1 LAVERV
7 KKMGAYKTL
16 DIELQ
21 ELDVE
26 ADLRNSE
33 DVFDLVVDT
42 HLSNKPL
49 SHLMLIAIAYELQKP
64 THRWLLTNDEFMD
77 CWDWHSANNGGK

>member
-1 LAVERV
+1 
-7 KKMGAYKTL
+7 MGAYKAL

-21 ELDVE
+21 ELD
-26 ADLRNSE
+26 ADVDFTNSE

-42 HLSNKPL
+42 HLCNKPL
-49 SHLMLIAIAYELQKP
+49 SRLMLIAIAYELVKP
-64 THRWLLTNDEFMD
+64 THRWLMLNSEFVD

>member
-1 LAVERV
+1 
-7 KKMGAYKTL
+7 MGAYKTL

-26 ADLRNSE
+26 ADLTNSE

-49 SHLMLIAIAYELQKP
+49 SRLMLIAIAYELVKP
-64 THRWLLTNDEFMD
+64 THRWLMRNAEFVD
-77 CWDWHSANNGGK
+77 CWDWHGANCG

>member
-1 LAVERV
+1 
-7 KKMGAYKTL
+7 MGAYKTL

-26 ADLRNSE
+26 ADLTNSE

-42 HLSNKPL
+42 HLANKPL
-49 SHLMLIAIAYELQKP
+49 SRLMLLQIAHSMIYEKSFK
-64 THRWLLTNDEFMD
+64 WLMHNEEFVT

>member
-1 LAVERV
+1 
-7 KKMGAYKTL
+7 MGAYKTL

-26 ADLRNSE
+26 ADLTNSE

-42 HLSNKPL
+42 HLANKPL
-49 SHLMLIAIAYELQKP
+49 SRLMLVAIAYELVKP
-64 THRWLLTNDEFMD
+64 THRWLMRNAEFVD
-77 CWDWHSANNGGK
+77 CWDWHGANCG

>member
-1 LAVERV
+1 
-7 KKMGAYKTL
+7 MGAYKTL

-21 ELDVE
+21 ELDADV
-26 ADLRNSE
+26 DLRNSE
-33 DVFDLVVDT
+33 DVFDLVIDT

-49 SHLMLIAIAYELQKP
+49 SRLMLTAIAYELAKP
-64 THRWLLTNDEFMD
+64 THRWLMRNDEFFD

>member
-1 LAVERV
+1 
-7 KKMGAYKTL
+7 MGAYKTL

-21 ELDVE
+21 ELDCE

-42 HLSNKPL
+42 HLSNKAL
-49 SHLMLIAIAYELQKP
+49 SRLMLVAISYELVKP
-64 THRWLLTNDEFMD
+64 THRWLLLNAEFVD
-77 CWDWHSANNGGK
+77 CWDWHGANCG

>member
-1 LAVERV
+1 
-7 KKMGAYKTL
+7 MGAYKTL

-21 ELDVE
+21 ELNCE
-26 ADLRNSE
+26 ADLTNSE

-49 SHLMLIAIAYELQKP
+49 SRLMLTAIAYELVKP
-64 THRWLLTNDEFMD
+64 SHRWLMRNVEFVD
-77 CWDWHSANNGGK
+77 CWDWHGVNCG

>member
-1 LAVERV
+1 
-7 KKMGAYKTL
+7 MGAYKTL

-21 ELDVE
+21 ELDCE

-49 SHLMLIAIAYELQKP
+49 SRLMLVAISYELVKP
-64 THRWLLTNDEFMD
+64 SHKWLMRNAEFVD
-77 CWDWHSANNGGK
+77 CWDWHGANCG

>member
-1 LAVERV
+1 
-7 KKMGAYKTL
+7 MGAYKTL

-26 ADLRNSE
+26 ADLTNSE

-49 SHLMLIAIAYELQKP
+49 SRLMLIAIAYELVKP
-64 THRWLLTNDEFMD
+64 SHRWLMRNAEFVD
-77 CWDWHSANNGGK
+77 CWDWHGVNCG